1 VITTSLETDV
11 YDMLVEVRS
20 RVVPMIAQTQGVEM
34 IDPDR
39 NLFLRRLEGLIRRIE
54 GAREVD
60 LWD

>member
-54 GAREVD
+54 DAREVD

>member
-39 NLFLRRLEGLIRRIE
+39 NLVLRRLEGLIRRIE
-54 GAREVD
+54 DAREVD